1 MSHTDVKRPS
11 PVRSSLKDRRRYG
24 RWLWI
29 SSMRCKAERDEYGR
43 LVVCSPVVPAMPQD
57 HGIVKTST
65 FNVGRNKA
73 KRARRAAWYT

>member
-1 MSHTDVKRPS
+1 
-11 PVRSSLKDRRRYG
+11 
-24 RWLWI
+24 
-29 SSMRCKAERDEYGR
+29 MRCKAERDEYGR